1 LTRPLGRA
9 VGFITVALLA
19 WGAIAVM
26 RPLPERKPGEVL
38 SAPRLPP
45 WVERIDTLGS
55 GETITALLERA
66 GLTGAEA
73 REALGA
79 AVGGMDPRRLR
90 AGMKITLGAPS
101 ADTVPSQIVLHLAV
115 DRMLRLTRTDSGWI
129 GKEEML
135 PWSTDTLVVGGTLGA
150 NLYEAFDRGAI
161 ILPRAARSELA
172 WDVADVFEYRL
183 DMSRDLQAGDA
194 FLVLIERQQTS
205 TGVVRVGNV
214 LAVDYTTGGRRLRVI
229 RLPASEGRARY
240 FDEDGRS
247 MQAMFLRAPLEF
259 RRISSVFG
267 LRKHPIL
274 GVVRRH
280 RGTDYAASSGTPVR
294 SIGEGVVI
302 TAGRM
307 SGFGNVIDVRHPN
320 GFVSR
325 YGHLRGFAS
334 GVRRGSRVG
343 IGETIGYVGMTG
355 LATAP
360 HLHFEVLVRG
370 VQQNPRVALA
380 SAAGE
385 PLGASERPLF
395 DRTKA
400 LALALLDQHPPGGA
414 FVAPD
419 SVLQPR

>member
-1 LTRPLGRA
+1 MTRPLGRA
-9 VGFITVALLA
+9 LGFITVALLA
-19 WGAIAVM
+19 GGAIAVM

-38 SAPRLPP
+38 SRPRVPA

-55 GETITALLERA
+55 GETITALLERI

-73 REALGA
+73 RDALNA

-90 AGMKITLGAPS
+90 AGMKITLGAPET
-101 ADTVPSQIVLHLAV
+101 DTVPSQIVLHLAV
-115 DRMLRLTRTDSGWI
+115 DRMLRLTRTDSGWV
-129 GKEEML
+129 GKEETL
-135 PWSTDTLVVGGTLGA
+135 PWTTDTLVVGGTLGA
-150 NLYEAFDRGAI
+150 NLYEAFDRGAGR
-161 ILPRAARSELA
+161 LPPAARSELA

-183 DMSRDLQAGDA
+183 DMSRDLQEGDA

-229 RLPASEGRARY
+229 RLPANEGRPRY

-294 SIGEGVVI
+294 SVGEGVVV

-334 GVRRGSRVG
+334 GIHRGSRVG
-343 IGETIGYVGMTG
+343 IGQTIGYVGMTG

-385 PLGASERPLF
+385 PLATSERPVF
-395 DRTKA
+395 DRAKTV
-400 LALALLDQHPPGGA
+400 ALALLDQHPQGGA
-414 FVAPD
+414 IVAPD
-419 SVLQPR
+419 SAVQPR